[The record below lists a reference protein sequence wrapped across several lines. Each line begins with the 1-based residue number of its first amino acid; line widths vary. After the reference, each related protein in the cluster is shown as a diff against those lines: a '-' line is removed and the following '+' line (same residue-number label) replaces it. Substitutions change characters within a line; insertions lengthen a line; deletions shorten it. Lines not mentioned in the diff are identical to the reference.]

1 MKHQSNRVAK
11 TLAVTAVV
19 AAFAGGASAQ
29 SAELNYSVGFG
40 PASLFSQ
47 SAEAYAQYVAQISDG
62 AVSIQVFPLALV
74 SLPEMGPGIRDGLT
88 DIGFMAAPYYP
99 AEFAHTNFLAD
110 NSVLQLLDE
119 PSGREGAAFAGA
131 ISEFILTQCPE
142 CLEEYRQQN
151 HVYMGH
157 ISTSPYISLCKPE
170 IGEPSDVPGRRFR
183 TGSAAY
189 QRMAEHF
196 GGVALQMPASDAY
209 EALNQGVLD
218 CVWLAASDLTN
229 VRLIEIVEN
238 VTLRFPGNVFGGT
251 VAGNIN
257 RDSWARLNEM
267 QREALLRGTAFL
279 SAHMTW
285 SYYQGEAENLDM
297 AREQGIAIHEPSE
310 EMVEAIRE
318 FVRADLEV
326 LNDTYSRNFGLT
338 RGPEMIDE
346 FRETLLRWT
355 DLVTGVE
362 SIEDLA
368 ALYWDEIYSKVDPAT
383 HGIAN

>member
-1 MKHQSNRVAK
+1 MMTGTRRAA
-11 TLAVTAVV
+11 TALAAV
-19 AAFAGGASAQ
+19 AAAAMASAATAQ
-29 SAELNYSVGFG
+29 TAELNYSVGFG

-47 SAEAYAQYVAQISDG
+47 SAEAYAEYVGRISDG
-62 AVSIQVFPLALV
+62 AVSVRVFPLSLV

-110 NSVLQLLDE
+110 NSVLLLLDE

-131 ISEFILTQCPE
+131 ISEFIMTQCPE
-142 CLEEYRQQN
+142 CLEEYRRQN

-157 ISTSPYISLCKPE
+157 ISTSPYYSLCKPE
-170 IGEPSDVPGRRFR
+170 VATLADVPGKRFR

-196 GGVALQMPASDAY
+196 GGVAVQMPASDAY

-238 VTLRFPGNVFGGT
+238 VTLRFPGNVYGGT

-257 RDSWARLNEM
+257 RDTWARLNEA

-285 SYYQGEAENLDM
+285 SYYLGEAENLEM
-297 AREQGIAIHEPSE
+297 AREQGIAILEPDA
-310 EMVEAIRE
+310 EMIEAIRS
-318 FVRADLEV
+318 FVRGDLEV
-326 LNDTYSRNFGLT
+326 INDLYSRNFGLT
-338 RGPEMIDE
+338 RGAEMTE
-346 FRETLLRWT
+346 AFHATLRRWNELVAEVET
-355 DLVTGVE
+355 
-362 SIEDLA
+362 IEDLA
-368 ALYWDEIYSKVDPAT
+368 DLCWTEVYSKVDPDT
-383 HGIAN
+383 HGVAN